1 MHRTHTHVQ
10 HVSNDIAYRM
20 MPCANERTQNST
32 HSLTAEL
39 RAHEDLYTVEP
50 GTGMRTMQWSEARS
64 VIVADMRASH
74 LVMASERARHDVP
87 PLFPCPHACP
97 TPRFAPNPPSSQAAL
112 APMAPRSEHTPRGPP
127 PPPPHPPL
135 AAHIARGT
143 RRGRAEPRGEPRA
156 RAARL
161 LCASRAVPARGG
173 RRQRVRAGAGESG
186 RGARAGRAARRR
198 PRRRVARA
206 AGVITRMSAVRARL
220 ELFTKKADEDG
231 PGRR

>member
-1 MHRTHTHVQ
+1 MQTNHKTNAERRMAHTH
-10 HVSNDIAYRM
+10 S
-20 MPCANERTQNST
+20 
-32 HSLTAEL
+32 
-39 RAHEDLYTVEP
+39 RAHEDLCTVEP

-87 PLFPCPHACP
+87 PPFPCP

-161 LCASRAVPARGG
+161 LCASRVVPARGG
-173 RRQRVRAGAGESG
+173 RRRRVRAGAGESG

-220 ELFTKKADEDG
+220 CVYQN
-231 PGRR
+231 